1 MMPCNGKQEYME
13 TIDVSGIPYR
23 QGKMTR
29 LDVEFNFTADNKCNV
44 TIRDKG
50 FGDFVKSSGK
60 VINEQFDIV

>member
-1 MMPCNGKQEYME
+1 
-13 TIDVSGIPYR
+13 
-23 QGKMTR
+23 MTR